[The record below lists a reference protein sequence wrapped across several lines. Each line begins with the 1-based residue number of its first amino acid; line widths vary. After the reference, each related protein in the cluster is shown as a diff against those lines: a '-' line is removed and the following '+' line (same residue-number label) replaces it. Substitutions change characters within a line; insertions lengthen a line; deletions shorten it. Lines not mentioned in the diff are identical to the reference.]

1 MKKIK
6 DKWNNKEK
14 LDINKSISA
23 YIAGITKNLM
33 KKKSRNHK
41 KIENIEDYTEQLKS
55 IENIEYSYLS
65 SQKNQIIVEELKKMK
80 EQDKDIF
87 VLYYYEERKIKEIA
101 LMYKISESKV
111 KSKLF
116 RIRKRIKKILK
127 EGGYEFYE

>member
-41 KIENIEDYTEQLKS
+41 KIENIEDYTEQLES

-87 VLYYYEERKIKEIA
+87 V
-101 LMYKISESKV
+101 
-111 KSKLF
+111 
-116 RIRKRIKKILK
+116 
-127 EGGYEFYE
+127 